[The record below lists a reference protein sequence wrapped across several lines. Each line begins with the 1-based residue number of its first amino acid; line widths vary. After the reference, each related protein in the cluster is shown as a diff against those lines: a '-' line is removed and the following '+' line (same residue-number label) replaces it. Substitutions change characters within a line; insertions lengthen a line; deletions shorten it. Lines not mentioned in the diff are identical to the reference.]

1 MKPFEPVYIIDGARS
16 PFLKSRNVPGPFS
29 ASALALIAS
38 NAWFVAA
45 EFGYVAVRRHRL
57 EEAEAAGDASAK
69 RALSV
74 LGRVGFMLSGAQF
87 GITATSLVLGFIAEP
102 VLEQLFRPLFETIGL
117 QGAARTAVSTTLAFL
132 VAVVAQMV
140 LGELAPKNYAIT
152 KPERVALRLARG
164 LNIYMRIFG
173 PIVRLFDGS
182 ANALLARFGLHAVE
196 ELDSSVTIEELDYIV
211 EAAAEQGSLSQG
223 QARLL
228 SRVLEFR
235 SLTADQVMV
244 PRRKVVTLPDTATG
258 ADLMAAARVAYTR
271 FPVVHRS
278 EDGIDEVRGL
288 VSLKQLV
295 GVKPEKRA
303 SARVVD
309 LMTAYPTEVVEST
322 SAQEVLER
330 FRQRGS
336 ELAVVTDEPGFGY
349 NALTDE
355 YGDLSGIVTLEDLVE
370 RLLGPIEDEYDL
382 PAAGPELGSVV
393 DDGWRIR
400 GSALVVDAQREFG
413 LDLPEGPYDTV
424 GGLVMTLLGSVPA
437 VGEVVVVSG
446 DGGTTLELEVES
458 MDHRAVEWI
467 HIRRS
472 DQGGGGVER

>member
-1 MKPFEPVYIIDGARS
+1 MNT
-16 PFLKSRNVPGPFS
+16 FLGLLAIF
-29 ASALALIAS
+29 ALIGS

-102 VLEQLFRPLFETIGL
+102 VLEQLFRPLFEMIGL
-117 QGAARTAVSTTLAFL
+117 AGAARTAVSTTLAFL

-140 LGELAPKNYAIT
+140 LGELAPKNYAIA
-152 KPERVALRLARG
+152 KPERVALRQARG

-211 EAAAEQGSLSQG
+211 EAAAEQGNLSQG

-235 SLTADQVMV
+235 TLTADQVMV

-258 ADLMAAARVAYTR
+258 ADLVTAARVAYTR

-336 ELAVVTDEPGFGY
+336 ELAVVTDE
-349 NALTDE
+349 

-382 PAAGPELGSVV
+382 PAVGPELGSVV

-400 GSALVVDAQREFG
+400 GSALVVDVQREFG
-413 LDLPEGPYDTV
+413 LELPEGPYDTV

-467 HIRRS
+467 HVRQS
-472 DQGGGGVER
+472 DQGAGGIER

>member
-1 MKPFEPVYIIDGARS
+1 MNT
-16 PFLKSRNVPGPFS
+16 FLGLLAIF
-29 ASALALIAS
+29 ALIGS

-152 KPERVALRLARG
+152 KPERVALRQARG

-211 EAAAEQGSLSQG
+211 EAAAEQGNLSQG

-235 SLTADQVMV
+235 TLTADQVMV

-258 ADLMAAARVAYTR
+258 ADLVTAARVAYTR

-336 ELAVVTDEPGFGY
+336 ELAVVTDE
-349 NALTDE
+349 

-382 PAAGPELGSVV
+382 PAVGPELGSVV
-393 DDGWRIR
+393 EDGWRIR
-400 GSALVVDAQREFG
+400 GSALVVDVPREFG
-413 LDLPEGPYDTV
+413 LELPEGPYDTV

-458 MDHRAVEWI
+458 MDHRAAEWI
-467 HIRRS
+467 HIRQS
-472 DQGGGGVER
+472 DQGAGGIER

>member
-1 MKPFEPVYIIDGARS
+1 MNT
-16 PFLKSRNVPGPFS
+16 FLGLL
-29 ASALALIAS
+29 AILALIAS

-57 EEAEAAGDASAK
+57 EAAEAEGDPSAR

-102 VLEQLFRPLFETIGL
+102 VLEQLFRPLFEAIGL
-117 QGAARTAVSTTLAFL
+117 EGGVRTAVSTALAFL

-140 LGELAPKNYAIT
+140 LGELAPKNYAIAE
-152 KPERVALRLARG
+152 PERVALRLARG
-164 LNIYMRIFG
+164 LKIYMRIFG
-173 PIVRLFDGS
+173 PIVRFFDGS

-211 EAAAEQGSLSQG
+211 EAAAEQGSLSPG

-235 SLTADQVMV
+235 TLTADQVMV

-258 ADLMAAARVAYTR
+258 ADLMTAARVAYTR

-278 EDGIDEVRGL
+278 GDGIDEVRGL

-295 GVKPEKRA
+295 RVKPEKRA
-303 SARVVD
+303 SVRVVD
-309 LMTAYPTEVVEST
+309 LMNAHPTEVVEST
-322 SAQEVLER
+322 SAQDVLAQ
-330 FRQRGS
+330 FRQRGD
-336 ELAVVTDEPGFGY
+336 ELAVV
-349 NALTDE
+349 TDE

-382 PAAGPELGSVV
+382 PEAGPELGSVV

-413 LDLPEGPYDTV
+413 LELPEGPYDTV

-437 VGEVVVVSG
+437 TGEVVVVPG
-446 DGGTTLELEVES
+446 DGGTTLHIEVES
-458 MDHRAVEWI
+458 MDHRAVEWV
-467 HIRRS
+467 HVRQS
-472 DQGGGGVER
+472 DQRPGVSER

>member
-1 MKPFEPVYIIDGARS
+1 MNT
-16 PFLKSRNVPGPFS
+16 FLGLL
-29 ASALALIAS
+29 AILALIAS

-140 LGELAPKNYAIT
+140 LGELAPKNYAIA
-152 KPERVALRLARG
+152 KPERVALRQARG

-336 ELAVVTDEPGFGY
+336 ELAVVTDE
-349 NALTDE
+349 

-382 PAAGPELGSVV
+382 PAVGPELGSVV

-400 GSALVVDAQREFG
+400 GSALVVDVPREFG
-413 LDLPEGPYDTV
+413 LELPEGPYDTV

>member
-1 MKPFEPVYIIDGARS
+1 MNT
-16 PFLKSRNVPGPFS
+16 FLGLL
-29 ASALALIAS
+29 AILALIAS

-140 LGELAPKNYAIT
+140 LGELAPKNYAIA
-152 KPERVALRLARG
+152 KPERVALRQARG

-336 ELAVVTDEPGFGY
+336 ELAVVTDE
-349 NALTDE
+349 

-382 PAAGPELGSVV
+382 PAVGPELGSVV

-400 GSALVVDAQREFG
+400 GSALVVDVQREFG
-413 LDLPEGPYDTV
+413 LELPEGPYDTV

>member
-1 MKPFEPVYIIDGARS
+1 MNT
-16 PFLKSRNVPGPFS
+16 FLGLL
-29 ASALALIAS
+29 AILALIAS

-140 LGELAPKNYAIT
+140 LGELAPKNYAIA
-152 KPERVALRLARG
+152 KPERVALRQARG

-235 SLTADQVMV
+235 TLTADQVMV

-258 ADLMAAARVAYTR
+258 ADLMTAARVAYTR

-336 ELAVVTDEPGFGY
+336 ELAVVTDE
-349 NALTDE
+349 

-382 PAAGPELGSVV
+382 PAVGPELGSVV

-400 GSALVVDAQREFG
+400 GSALVVDVQREFG
-413 LDLPEGPYDTV
+413 LELPEGPYDTV

>member
-1 MKPFEPVYIIDGARS
+1 MNT
-16 PFLKSRNVPGPFS
+16 FLGLL
-29 ASALALIAS
+29 AILALIAS

-102 VLEQLFRPLFETIGL
+102 VLEQLFRPLFEMIGL
-117 QGAARTAVSTTLAFL
+117 AGAARTAVSTTLAFL

-211 EAAAEQGSLSQG
+211 EAAAEQGNLSQG

-336 ELAVVTDEPGFGY
+336 ELAVVTDE
-349 NALTDE
+349 

-382 PAAGPELGSVV
+382 PAVGPELGSVV

-400 GSALVVDAQREFG
+400 GSALVVDVQREFG
-413 LDLPEGPYDTV
+413 LELPEGPYDTV

-446 DGGTTLELEVES
+446 DGGTALELEVES
-458 MDHRAVEWI
+458 MDHRAAEWI
-467 HIRRS
+467 HIRQS
-472 DQGGGGVER
+472 DQGAGGIER